1 MTKLLLIV
9 ESPNKCK
16 SVQKYIPNS
25 ICVASCGHIYDLGK
39 EQMNVDENDNFK
51 PNYSIMPDKKKV
63 VVNLLYHKS
72 KCDEVII
79 CSDCDREGD
88 MIGWSIKEA
97 LNLVN
102 PKRLIFTSITQS
114 ALTSALANPTTL
126 NMDSVFSAQSRRILD
141 RLLGYK
147 LSPLLM
153 KYLKSGVSAGR
164 VQSVCTRIIIDN
176 DDKVKESIQDVITKP
191 FYKSLSNFKINN
203 QDIIINTVLMKD
215 KEIYKIET
223 KEQAVEILN
232 KLNKNIVCKIIDIT
246 ENELKR
252 SPPPPHITSSLL
264 QEVSTKFGMG
274 AKECMQIAQS
284 LYEQSF
290 ITYMRSDSPSISPE
304 GIGMIKKYVNEN
316 YGENYYQFRPYK
328 SKDANAQEGHECIRP
343 TKIDVDTLEGEKI
356 TAKMQK
362 VYSVIWKRAVA
373 SLMASAIFDV
383 QNINI
388 DLLDKKNSILP
399 KDTFYNATYE
409 NMKFDG
415 YLAVYKK
422 EKIIDSDIENKD
434 DKKEGKLDIKLD
446 TKIEHLDT
454 DMNELYAS
462 PLMHYNEA
470 GLIKYLKN
478 ESIGRPSTYASII
491 SKILE
496 RNYVEIINIEGIE
509 KSVLYMNVSA
519 KKYGTIKEKT
529 KNIKIGGEKNKII
542 PTSLGRQVNAFLME
556 HFEKIMDIKFTA
568 GMEEKLDLI
577 AHGKVK
583 WYNVIREY
591 YETFNPIVI
600 KLSNEA
606 PQKSLTDAYSA
617 NDKNL
622 GEYKGQLIYLTKSK
636 FGWCVKVMENE
647 KWRYGNIGDM
657 DPKDVTLE
665 DAIGFLQYPRD
676 VGKIGSSNVSL
687 NKGKFGFYFKIASK
701 LVGLKDKE
709 YDPTDK
715 TDEELLELAKEI
727 CNEGSS
733 DSLPNNTYMI
743 GKTKVFLKD
752 GDNGKYLMIPHGN
765 SGARKPTFISIPKGV
780 DQTKLTATKIKEIMD
795 NHNTQAKQANKW
807 KKN

>member
-16 SVQKYIPNS
+16 SIQKYIPNS
-25 ICVASCGHIYDLGK
+25 TCVASCGHIYDLGK

-51 PNYSIMPDKKKV
+51 PHYSIMPDKKKV

-114 ALTSALANPTTL
+114 ALTAALDNPTTL
-126 NMDSVFSAQSRRILD
+126 NMDSIFSAQSRRILD

-153 KYLKSGVSAGR
+153 KYLKSGVSGGR

-176 DDKVKESIQDVITKP
+176 DDKVKESIQDIITKP
-191 FYKSLSNFKINN
+191 YYKSLSNFKINN
-203 QDIIINTVLMKD
+203 KDIIINTVLMKD
-215 KEIYKIET
+215 KEIYKIDT
-223 KEQAVEILN
+223 KEQALEILN
-232 KLNKNIVCKIIDIT
+232 KLNKNIICKITNIT
-246 ENELKR
+246 ENEIKR

-264 QEVSTKFGMG
+264 QEVSTKFNMG

-304 GIGMIKKYVNEN
+304 GIGMIKKFVSEN
-316 YGENYYQFRPYK
+316 YGEHYYQFRPYK

-343 TKIDVDTLEGEKI
+343 TKIDVEIIEGEKV
-356 TAKMQK
+356 TPKMQK

-388 DLLDKKNSILP
+388 DILTKENSILP

-422 EKIIDSDIENKD
+422 EKITDSDIENKNSNI
-434 DKKEGKLDIKLD
+434 EGKLDIKLD
-446 TKIEHLDT
+446 TKIEHIDT
-454 DMNELYAS
+454 DMNEFYGS

-491 SKILE
+491 SKILD

-519 KKYGTIKEKT
+519 KKYGVIKEKT
-529 KNIKIGGEKNKII
+529 KTIKIGNEKNKII

-583 WYNVIREY
+583 WFNVIREY
-591 YETFNPIVI
+591 YNAFNPIVI
-600 KLSNEA
+600 KLSTEA
-606 PQKSLTDAYSA
+606 PQKSLTDSYSA
-617 NDKNL
+617 NDKCL
-622 GEYKGQLIYLTKSK
+622 GEHNGNLIYLTKSRY
-636 FGWCVKVMENE
+636 GWAVKIMEDE
-647 KWRYGNIGDM
+647 KWKYASLNDLK
-657 DPKDVTLE
+657 PEDVTLD
-665 DAIGFLQYPRD
+665 DAITFLQYPKD
-676 VGKIGSSNVSL
+676 IGKIGTSNVSL
-687 NKGKFGFYFKIASK
+687 NSGRYGFYFKIASK
-701 LVGLKDKE
+701 LVGIKDKHF
-709 YDPTDK
+709 DPTDK
-715 TDEELLELAKEI
+715 TDQELLDLAKELD
-727 CNEGSS
+727 EFKATE
-733 DSLPNNTYMI
+733 DSLTNNCYMI
-743 GKTKVFLKD
+743 GKTKVYLKNNN
-752 GDNGKYLMIPHGN
+752 NGPYLMIPHGN
-765 SGARKPTFISIPKGV
+765 TGARKPTFINIPKSV
-780 DQTKLTATKIKEIMD
+780 DVKKITATKIKEIMD
-795 NHNTQAKQANKW
+795 NHAKYLKNK
-807 KKN
+807 K

>member
-16 SVQKYIPNS
+16 TIEKYIPNS
-25 ICVASCGHIYDLGK
+25 TCVASCGHIYDLGK

-79 CSDCDREGD
+79 CSDADREGD

-97 LNLVN
+97 LNLIN
-102 PKRLIFTSITQS
+102 PKRLVFTSITQS
-114 ALTSALANPTTL
+114 ALTQALANPSTL
-126 NMDSVFSAQSRRILD
+126 NMDSIFSAQSRRILD

-147 LSPLLM
+147 LSPLLI
-153 KYLKSGVSAGR
+153 KYLKSGVSGGR

-176 DDKVKESIQDVITKP
+176 DDKVKESIQDIITKP
-191 FYKSLSNFKINN
+191 YYRSLSNFKINN

-215 KEIYKIET
+215 KENYKIET
-223 KEQAVEILN
+223 KEQAIEILN
-232 KLNKNIVCKIIDIT
+232 KLNKNIICKITNIT
-246 ENELKR
+246 ENEIKR
-252 SPPPPHITSSLL
+252 SAPPPHITSSLL

-284 LYEQSF
+284 LYEQSY

-304 GIGMIKKYVNEN
+304 GIGMIKKYINDN
-316 YGENYYQFRPYK
+316 YGEKYYQYRPYK
-328 SKDANAQEGHECIRP
+328 SNDANAQEGHECIRP
-343 TKIDVDTLEGEKI
+343 TNINVEILEGEKI
-356 TAKMQK
+356 TVKMQK

-388 DLLDKKNSILP
+388 DVRNNEMSILP

-415 YLAVYKK
+415 YLAIYKK
-422 EKIIDSDIENKD
+422 EKLTDSDIENKND
-434 DKKEGKLDIKLD
+434 NKEGKLEITKE
-446 TKIEHLDT
+446 TKIEHVDT
-454 DMNELYAS
+454 DMNEFYSS

-478 ESIGRPSTYASII
+478 ESIARPSTYASII

-496 RNYVEIINIEGIE
+496 RNYVEVNNIEGIE

-529 KNIKIGGEKNKII
+529 KSIKIGGEKNKII
-542 PTSLGRQVNAFLME
+542 PTPLGRQVNAFLME

-591 YETFNPIVI
+591 YDAFNPIVI
-600 KLSNEA
+600 KLSSEA

-622 GEYKGQLIYLTKSK
+622 GEHNGQLIYLTKSRY
-636 FGWCVKVMENE
+636 GWAVKTMEND
-647 KWRYGNIGDM
+647 KWKFGNIGDM
-657 DPKDVTLE
+657 KPEDVTLE
-665 DAIGFLQYPRD
+665 DAIGFLIYPKD
-676 VGKIGSSNVSL
+676 IGKIGSSNVTL
-687 NKGKFGFYFKIASK
+687 NHGKFGFYFKIASK
-701 LVGLKDKE
+701 LVSIKDVE
-709 YDPTDK
+709 IDNLTND
-715 TDEELLELAKEI
+715 ELLELAKEL
-727 CNEGSS
+727 NEGKK

-752 GDNGKYLMIPHGN
+752 GDNGKYLMIPHGEK
-765 SGARKPTFISIPKGV
+765 KPTFISIPKTI
-780 DQTKLTATKIKEIMD
+780 DQTKLTATKIKEIID
-795 NHNTQAKQANKW
+795 NHKKPSASTQW
-807 KKN
+807 KKK

>member
-16 SVQKYIPNS
+16 SIQKYIPNS
-25 ICVASCGHIYDLGK
+25 TCVASCGHIYDLGK

-114 ALTSALANPTTL
+114 ALTSALENPTTL

-153 KYLKSGVSAGR
+153 KYLKSGVSGGR

-215 KEIYKIET
+215 KDIYKIET
-223 KEQAVEILN
+223 KEQAVELLN
-232 KLNKNIVCKIIDIT
+232 KLNKNIVCKIINIT
-246 ENELKR
+246 EHELKR

-304 GIGMIKKYVNEN
+304 GIGMIKKYVSEN
-316 YGENYYQFRPYK
+316 YGENHYQFRLYK

-343 TKIDVDTLEGEKI
+343 TKIDVEIIEGEKV

-388 DLLDKKNSILP
+388 DLLDKKSSILP

-422 EKIIDSDIENKD
+422 EKIIDSDIENENN
-434 DKKEGKLDIKLD
+434 KKEGKLDIKLD
-446 TKIEHLDT
+446 TKIEHIDT
-454 DMNELYAS
+454 DMNEFYNSA
-462 PLMHYNEA
+462 LMHYNEA

-478 ESIGRPSTYASII
+478 ESIGRPSTYSSII
-491 SKILE
+491 SKILD
-496 RNYVEIINIEGIE
+496 RNYVEITNIEGIE

-529 KNIKIGGEKNKII
+529 KSIKIGSEKNKII
-542 PTSLGRQVNAFLME
+542 PTALGRQVNAFLME

-583 WYNVIREY
+583 WFNVIREY
-591 YETFNPIVI
+591 YDIFNPIVI
-600 KLSNEA
+600 KLNGEA

-622 GEYKGQLIYLTKSK
+622 GEHNGQMIYLTKNK
-636 FGWCVKVMENE
+636 YGWCVKIMENDTT
-647 KWRYGNIGDM
+647 KGWRYASLNNLNHEEVNLEQAIELLKY
-657 DPKDVTLE
+657 PK
-665 DAIGFLQYPRD
+665 D
-676 VGKIGSSNVSL
+676 VGKIGSSNVTL
-687 NKGKFGFYFKIASK
+687 NSGRYGLYFKIGSK
-701 LVGLKDKE
+701 LVGIKDT
-709 YDPTDK
+709 DPSELSND
-715 TDEELLELAKEI
+715 ELLDLAKELDK
-727 CNEGSS
+727 EKKEDSS
-733 DSLPNNTYMI
+733 SSNSYMI
-743 GKTKVFLKD
+743 GKTKVFVKV
-752 GDNGKYLMIPHGN
+752 GEHGPYIMVPHGTT
-765 SGARKPTFISIPKGV
+765 GVRKPTFIGIPKNI
-780 DQTKLTATKIKEIMD
+780 DHTKITATKIKELMD
-795 NHNTQAKQANKW
+795 NHDKQAKKW
-807 KKN
+807 KK